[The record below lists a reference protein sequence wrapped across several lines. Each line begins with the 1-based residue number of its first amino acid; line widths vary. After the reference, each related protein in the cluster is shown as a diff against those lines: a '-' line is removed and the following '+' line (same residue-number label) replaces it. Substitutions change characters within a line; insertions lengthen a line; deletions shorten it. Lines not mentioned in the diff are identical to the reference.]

1 MSSMLKR
8 ELEMEFAEMER
19 RESGFSSKKKK
30 NSKLVDKLP
39 SNRHGIKKQMK
50 RLKEQNSRPKFGAP
64 STKKLKFSFLEL
76 HSKQNIAERDQA
88 TVESGVQKLLGL
100 SKASRASSDKVSS
113 AKAVVDHNERT
124 KRHYVPKSREF
135 LEKFSKKKKPETDSN
150 GTVFTEEDFEKFSR
164 EYFVN
169 SKPLHPTT
177 LTTKSKFTD

>member
-1 MSSMLKR
+1 MLKR

-19 RESGFSSKKKK
+19 RESGFSSKKK

-64 STKKLKFSFLEL
+64 ATKKLKFSFLEL
-76 HSKQNIAERDQA
+76 HSQQNIADRDQA

-100 SKASRASSDKVSS
+100 SEASRASTDKVSG
-113 AKAVVDHNERT
+113 AQAVVEHTERT
-124 KRHYVPKSREF
+124 RRHYVPKSREF
-135 LEKFSKKKKPETDSN
+135 LEKFSKKKKPETN

-169 SKPLHPTT
+169 SKPLHPST
-177 LTTKSKFTD
+177 LVTKPKFTD